1 MSRVWSLDID
11 GKPFIGQQSG
21 SRQFRV
27 VFDVQVTPGDA
38 LSLADIAVYN
48 IAKDS
53 DIRQGASI
61 VLRAGKTDRVDT
73 IFSGYVTNVFRE
85 RAGVDI
91 LTRML
96 CKSGSP
102 VNDRGSA
109 NGSYGKGVSVVD
121 VIRDLCKQWPRQL
134 DIDESQFASSP
145 VFTSGYVT
153 NGDIP
158 GALNDLA
165 YMFDFDWVNERGRVV
180 VNRRGYKRKTPVTEV
195 NWTTGMVG
203 IPEVTLGPD
212 GYGVFVPHTLDPYFR
227 INGRINVKSEFQTFN
242 TGNMF
247 VQKMAGDARANG
259 EYNIFQLR
267 FRGDSH
273 GDQWVTEIDGLR
285 AGSNAPTSS
294 AGTLVWGARVDQD
307 FRNEVRKVASA
318 LKFDPNWLMAVMAT
332 ETDATFDTGVK
343 NYAGSGATGLIQFM
357 PSTAIGLGTT
367 TTKLARMT
375 PVEQME
381 WVQKYYE
388 QGHLKGRVRNLGDA
402 YLAVLWPPAMGEPDG
417 YVMWRAGSIQY
428 DQNSGL
434 DINHNGEITRGEAVS
449 LVNSFMMRGQQYAR

>member
-21 SRQFRV
+21 SRQFRI
-27 VFDVQVTPGDA
+27 VFDVQVTPGDS
-38 LSLADIAVYN
+38 LSLADIALYN

-53 DIRQGASI
+53 DIRQGASV

-91 LTRML
+91 PTRML

-203 IPEVTLGPD
+203 IPEVTRGPD
-212 GYGVFVPHTLDPYFR
+212 GLGVFVSHTLDPYFR
-227 INGRINVKSEFQTFN
+227 INGRINVTSEFQTFN

-247 VQKMAGDARANG
+247 VQEMAGDARANG

-285 AGSNAPTSS
+285 AGSNASTSS

-307 FRNEVRKVASA
+307 FRVKVREVAGN
-318 LKFDPNWLMAVMAT
+318 LGFDPTWLMCVMGF
-332 ETDATFDTGVK
+332 ETGYTFSPSERNRV
-343 NYAGSGATGLIQFM
+343 SGATGLIQFM
-357 PSTAIGLGTT
+357 PDTAIGLGTT

-375 PVEQME
+375 AVEQLDC
-381 WVQKYYE
+381 VRKYYE
-388 QGHLKGRVRNLGDA
+388 PYKSRVRNLGDA
-402 YLAVLWPPAMGEPDG
+402 YMAVLWPGAIGKSDS

-428 DQNSGL
+428 NQNSGL

-449 LVNSFMMRGQQYAR
+449 RVNDSVLRGQQYAR